1 MSRSYRSG
9 ADGVVA
15 HNATWLVSDH
25 PVRSKE
31 SGFASLFLMSRPP
44 LLREEGNIAH
54 PTNSFTPS

>member
-1 MSRSYRSG
+1 
-9 ADGVVA
+9 VVA